1 MRNQWPGIVTA
12 AVDNRFVQPAQDHRD
27 AWCRLPLLLRRDS
40 PSWAAQLAA
49 PAVTGLSEQMQNT
62 SAFRATR
69 QLRHIARSLLHVTP
83 CNRWQRQYR
92 QGQQIDSRLQ
102 PPMLMLAFCVTL
114 IGLCGEAPTSPRAA
128 THEGPPRGLQLVV
141 RPLCAFAQS
150 PLAVCCA
157 RHHLLSAPI
166 PLRTALH
173 DIRQLY

>member
-92 QGQQIDSRLQ
+92 QGQHGQQ
-102 PPMLMLAFCVTL
+102 M
-114 IGLCGEAPTSPRAA
+114 PTSTVVEQQMERVSL
-128 THEGPPRGLQLVV
+128 GSGLKSSAHGQAVSETGQAV
-141 RPLCAFAQS
+141 TTQCQRQAQ
-150 PLAVCCA
+150 
-157 RHHLLSAPI
+157 
-166 PLRTALH
+166 TF
-173 DIRQLY
+173 